1 MNIIFIGVTITVVTV
16 IAVQARK
23 LYREEAAMQELDAML
38 EEILGDCLEAY
49 CDDCEHVLA
58 QGTGVHKDMVADEA
72 YNHSEVY
79 DHMVHLRSWA
89 DL

>member
-1 MNIIFIGVTITVVTV
+1 MKNILFLAATITGV
-16 IAVQARK
+16 ILFSKIIRK
-23 LYREEAAMQELDAML
+23 WEREEAAMEELDDML

-58 QGTGVHKDMVADEA
+58 QGTGIRKDDVAEAA

-89 DL
+89 D